1 MDAMSQRRSARA
13 LLGAPRATLRAT
25 TSYLTSIIRCPYYG
39 EDLASVT
46 PILPTTPTSL
56 IAANKRDY
64 LPDACFYTGTYLFAD
79 SRVYATGYI
88 RLMGIPTVPYNGWGL
103 SCELALARVAPGGR
117 PNFIA

>member
-64 LPDACFYTGTYLFAD
+64 LPDACFYTGTHLRRQQSICNRLYTAD
-79 SRVYATGYI
+79 GHSDGSITVGVCHVRV
-88 RLMGIPTVPYNGWGL
+88 
-103 SCELALARVAPGGR
+103 RV
-117 PNFIA
+117 